1 MLLSVEQMRL
11 LKPGMRVQLEG
22 AGRGTVVA
30 DQVCAE
36 GEALEEVD
44 RAFDRHVSVQLDKL
58 PFSAKQ
64 QVSSAHLSYP
74 PYLGRQPAF
83 AFALLIA
90 TITSR
95 NSGKEVPQRKMYAA
109 RACGFD

>member
-1 MLLSVEQMRL
+1 MRL

-30 DQVCAE
+30 DQVVAE
-36 GEALEEVD
+36 GEALEEVE

-64 QVSSAHLSYP
+64 VSSAHLSYP
-74 PYLGRQPAF
+74 TY
-83 AFALLIA
+83 
-90 TITSR
+90 
-95 NSGKEVPQRKMYAA
+95 
-109 RACGFD
+109 

>member
-1 MLLSVEQMRL
+1 MRL

-30 DQVCAE
+30 DQGFTE

-64 QVSSAHLSYP
+64 VSSAHLSYP
-74 PYLGRQPAF
+74 TYLGRQP

-95 NSGKEVPQRKMYAA
+95 NSGKEVPQGKMYAA

>member
-1 MLLSVEQMRL
+1 MRL

-36 GEALEEVD
+36 GGEALEEVE

-64 QVSSAHLSYP
+64 VSSAHLSYP
-74 PYLGRQPAF
+74 TYLLGRPPAF
-83 AFALLIA
+83 AFAVLIA

-95 NSGKEVPQRKMYAA
+95 NSGKEVPQGKMYAA
-109 RACGFD
+109 RAACGFD